1 MKPSNLNIIGSI
13 NEIISIM
20 NIANVDSEPA
30 KPAIIDESTMLSSG
44 PALERKDPRDPLKAQ
59 LSKLTEK
66 VPRGKPGSLLL
77 YLFANFHLVNVPKG
91 VNSREIANSWRLGS
105 KKTAKSKTMNI
116 VKKNVVASDLT
127 DGM

>member
-30 KPAIIDESTMLSSG
+30 NPAIIDERTMLSSG
-44 PALERKDPRDPLKAQ
+44 PALARKDPRDPDKAQ
-59 LSKLTEK
+59 LSKFTVN

-77 YLFANFHLVNVPKG
+77 YLFASFHLVKVPKG
-91 VNSREIANSWRLGS
+91 VNNREIANSWRLGS
-105 KKTAKSKTMNI
+105 KKTAKSKPIRI
-116 VKKNVVASDLT
+116 VKKNVVAKDLT